1 MSRRAE
7 EPVKLLSIINGSH
20 WFRVSRNSTLC
31 MICREPLDTAGEPP
45 CERCGLLTF
54 CLDCYIETIAR
65 SPIERTFW
73 ASQDA
78 DECEALTRSAIFLC
92 PGCRS

>member
-1 MSRRAE
+1 MSG
-7 EPVKLLSIINGSH
+7 PVGPVRLLPPVNTH
-20 WFRVSRNSTLC
+20 AWFVVKRTSTVC
-31 MICREPLDTAGEPP
+31 MVCREPLDSGEPP

-65 SPIERTFW
+65 APKEQAFW
-73 ASQDA
+73 ASQDS
-78 DECEALTRSAIFLC
+78 DESEALTRFAIFLC

>member
-1 MSRRAE
+1 MSRPE
-7 EPVKLLSIINGSH
+7 EQPVKLVPFMNSH
-20 WFRVSRNSTLC
+20 LAFVVKRASTRR
-31 MICREPLDTAGEPP
+31 MICREPLDSGEPP

-65 SPIERTFW
+65 SPKERRFW
-73 ASQDA
+73 ATTSTRVS
-78 DECEALTRSAIFLC
+78 EALTRFAIFLC